1 MKNVKHDNTNAPAK
15 IALRKHFLDLM
26 HPRKI
31 LECYAG
37 EERQMYHACYQG
49 YDVTALDIKG
59 GRGVKKIDNRRYVR
73 NHADEY
79 DFFDLDAYGSPY
91 PLLATLL
98 ARRTNPAPFT
108 VIITDGTKLNL
119 SYQHPPYILGGPAR
133 IPKTLA
139 IPGLRRFHGEL
150 VHYLLRAMSDH
161 YNVEF
166 SHLVAATGKL
176 KNMAYFGFIAR
187 KRERHIGDLRP

>member
-26 HPRKI
+26 NPRKI

-73 NHADEY
+73 DHADEY

-91 PLLATLL
+91 PLLVTLL
-98 ARRTNPAPFT
+98 ARRTNPAPFV
-108 VIITDGTKLNL
+108 VIVTDGTKLNL
-119 SYQHPPYILGGPAR
+119 NYQHPPHIIAGPAR

-150 VHYLLRAMSDH
+150 VHYLLRDMSTH

-166 SHLVAATGKL
+166 SHLVTATGQL
-176 KNMAYFGFIAR
+176 KNMAYFGFVTQ
-187 KRERHIGDLRP
+187 KREAPIGDLRL